1 MCKKHLAEQWRVN
14 SNDDNTAN
22 GKTRQV
28 MWLDTYDLW
37 YDEKENKNIR
47 FNLYS
52 FWNGCVIISYADP
65 A

>member
-1 MCKKHLAEQWRVN
+1 MN